1 MVTREKSTINF
12 MTPGAGVRM
21 LGRGHISNYSEY
33 ALFFT
38 LPIYNTLIPIVL
50 NDYNAAFLCH
60 C

>member
-1 MVTREKSTINF
+1 